1 VECEAGDQDR
11 DEWGYCS
18 ICKLRPLDERFPAE
32 FRAWVEN
39 LKRLYL
45 WHKAGYSLD
54 SEGLSFEE
62 WGALSY
68 ITRHYELKD
77 LQAIMPTA
85 GTSSEK

>member
-1 VECEAGDQDR
+1 M
-11 DEWGYCS
+11 
-18 ICKLRPLDERFPAE
+18 LDERFPAP

-54 SEGLSFEE
+54 SEDLTFDE
-62 WGALSY
+62 WTALAY

-77 LQAIMPTA
+77 LQAIMPTG
-85 GTSSEK
+85 GTSSGR